1 MNHEAFLFA
10 AVPPCPDTIQA
21 AGLLAEIEAVI
32 KNLVVLPDPA
42 AAALVV
48 WVLGTKNDV
57 RYRAGKQNQASQPDV
72 LPVCCRA
79 VAILLPLKCLPDN
92 RVTDVATLRSAFSDV
107 GQHERSELF
116 VIARVLSNAPASGI
130 AAALRR
136 FRIRA
141 TPLFLCGHLDWPNQR
156 PGRSVADCQSNL
168 RQFEEFCLTPAAKTR
183 RRNRLRPRGLLLPCH
198 QR

>member
-32 KNLVVLPDPA
+32 KNLGLLPDPA

-79 VAILLPLKCLPDN
+79 VASF
-92 RVTDVATLRSAFSDV
+92 VAT
-107 GQHERSELF
+107 
-116 VIARVLSNAPASGI
+116 
-130 AAALRR
+130 
-136 FRIRA
+136 
-141 TPLFLCGHLDWPNQR
+141 
-156 PGRSVADCQSNL
+156 
-168 RQFEEFCLTPAAKTR
+168 
-183 RRNRLRPRGLLLPCH
+183 
-198 QR
+198 